1 MYFSVFTYLKVGQKD
16 CEAQNRY
23 YFNVSFSKLTKNI
36 LTSRILVSKKCQTDV
51 LEFSIVLIFLKERDT

>member
-16 CEAQNRY
+16 FEAQNRY

>member
-1 MYFSVFTYLKVGQKD
+1 MGQKD